1 MRNLLAI
8 AVGTVFLLATG
19 VSFAQS
25 ANMMNGGVWGGGW
38 MCGYGGYGGYGG
50 IWMPILMLVVVVA
63 LVALVVWV
71 VKQQKK

>member
-1 MRNLLAI
+1 MKHFLAI
-8 AVGTVFLLATG
+8 AVATVLLLANR

-25 ANMMNGGVWGGGW
+25 GNMMNGGGWGVGW
-38 MCGYGGYGGYGG
+38 MGGYGG

-63 LVALVVWV
+63 LVVWI